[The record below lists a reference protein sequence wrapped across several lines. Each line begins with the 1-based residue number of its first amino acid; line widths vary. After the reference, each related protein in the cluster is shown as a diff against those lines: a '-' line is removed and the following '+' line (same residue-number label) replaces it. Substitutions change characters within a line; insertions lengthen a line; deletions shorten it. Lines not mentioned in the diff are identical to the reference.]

1 MLICECDE
9 NLDIDTE
16 MFCCLC
22 VDVQDYE
29 PSGDTPIRMDT
40 DVPSKVAIES
50 LRAMPME
57 NLLEEFSENHSF
69 ESISGKKSRSYPAP
83 RPPLAQITGNVV
95 VQR

>member
-1 MLICECDE
+1 
-9 NLDIDTE
+9 
-16 MFCCLC
+16 
-22 VDVQDYE
+22 
-29 PSGDTPIRMDT
+29 MDT
-40 DVPSKVAIES
+40 DVLSKVAIES

-69 ESISGKKSRSYPAP
+69 ESISGKKSRSYPAL